1 VITKRG
7 LHGALC
13 FFDLADCGL
22 RIRRSEISNKKPV
35 KSGMRGDD
43 SQVIEKAAKIN
54 VDSMSLL
61 AYAV

>member
-1 VITKRG
+1 MARFVF
-7 LHGALC
+7 L
-13 FFDLADCGL
+13 DLADCGL

-54 VDSMSLL
+54 GIIHFTDPV
-61 AYAV
+61 